1 MNQSRSYSSKMEINL
16 SAIRHNCTVCIETA
30 GVPVMAVIKA
40 NAYGFGAIPV
50 AGACAEAGISSFAV
64 ARLEEGLELREAGF
78 AQDILIF
85 ALMNTDELEQAV
97 AAGLSVSLNRIE
109 QIETLN
115 NLALRIGYS
124 PKIHLK
130 IDTGMSR
137 FGFLPEE
144 LPDVI
149 ERIRKARAIQIEGV
163 YSHYANIDDDP
174 EDALNALQ
182 KKRFDSA
189 LSLLQNAGIRPRWI
203 HFTNSAAVFNSPA
216 SHYTLIRIGNGLLGV
231 NPFYYQDFPPYLE
244 KALTWTTQLISV
256 RKIPAG
262 AGVGYAQHETLAED
276 SWIGVVPV
284 GYGDGYRRVPGN
296 EVLIRGKRVPVIGSV
311 CTDVMMV
318 KLPEKMEAGEEV
330 VLIGRQGN
338 ESIDIEML
346 ADRWLTAR
354 ADVTSGISDRVA
366 RTYVN

>member
-1 MNQSRSYSSKMEINL
+1 MNQNRSYSSKLEINL
-16 SAIRHNCTVCIETA
+16 SAIRHNCKVCIETA

-50 AGACAEAGISSFAV
+50 ARACVEAGISSFAV
-64 ARLEEGLELREAGF
+64 ARLAEGLELREAGF

-85 ALMNTDELEQAV
+85 ALMNTEEFEQAV
-97 AAGLSVSLNRIE
+97 AAGLTVSLNQIE
-109 QIETLN
+109 QIETLE
-115 NLALRIGYS
+115 NLALRIGYA

-144 LPDVI
+144 LPEVI

-174 EDALNALQ
+174 EDALNTLQ

-189 LSLLQNAGIRPRWI
+189 LSLLKNAGIRPRWI
-203 HFTNSAAVFNSPA
+203 HFTNSAAVFNSPE

-262 AGVGYAQHETLAED
+262 AGVGYAQHETLATD

-330 VLIGRQGN
+330 VLIGRQGD

-354 ADVTSGISDRVA
+354 ADVTSGISERVT